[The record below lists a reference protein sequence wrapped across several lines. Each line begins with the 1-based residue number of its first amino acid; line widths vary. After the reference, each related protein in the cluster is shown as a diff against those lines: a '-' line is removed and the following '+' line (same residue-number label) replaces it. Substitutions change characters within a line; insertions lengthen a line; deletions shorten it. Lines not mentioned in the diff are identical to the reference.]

1 MSCYHFIKALHTH
14 KPTSNYAKD
23 KNQKIIIPY
32 STSGLISICKKG
44 FLIDEVNI
52 YLLFSNF

>member
-1 MSCYHFIKALHTH
+1 
-14 KPTSNYAKD
+14 
-23 KNQKIIIPY
+23 PY